1 MSYHGQPPSYLKT
14 GIAVVNPLLRI
25 EKKLERIQEVLDNIE
40 DQGTLTAT
48 DLKTRLQK
56 VIDDE
61 NW

>member
-25 EKKLERIQEVLDNIE
+25 EKKLERIQEVLDKIE
-40 DQGTLTAT
+40 DQGILTAT
-48 DLKTRLQK
+48 DLKVRLQK

>member
-25 EKKLERIQEVLDNIE
+25 EKKLERIQEVLDKIE

-48 DLKTRLQK
+48 DLKVRLQK

>member
-1 MSYHGQPPSYLKT
+1 MSYHDLPPSYRKT

-40 DQGTLTAT
+40 DQGILTAT
-48 DLKTRLQK
+48 DLKVRLQK